1 MSLTYELPLRDLASS
16 QPRGTRA
23 AGVSVPW
30 PLGHTAL
37 RPPSAGLWH
46 TPLLLPLQRQLLRPE
61 LPDWHHTLHL
71 PAGSLR

>member
-1 MSLTYELPLRDLASS
+1 MSLTYDLPSWDLASS

-23 AGVSVPW
+23 AGVSALW

-37 RPPSAGLWH
+37 GPPSAGLLH
-46 TPLLLPLQRQLLRPE
+46 TPLPLPLQRQLLRPE
-61 LPDWHHTLHL
+61 LPDRHHTLHL